1 MGLIPFKG
9 STMFFSRFTLAFA
22 LLTSL
27 VSLANAQVT
36 LTFDQSGGVID
47 SILIDQTY
55 GDRVVSSPDSNGHTY
70 GGITPDSSTTPNVE
84 VSYTAVDPN
93 LWTSGYGN
101 LENVY
106 YDEADF
112 SDGFSLT
119 LTADAGFEVGLF
131 GFDAAAFFGDEI
143 APEVAIT
150 DGNGNVL
157 WSQTNAEIDST
168 THTSFDFVDGIF
180 ANSLSIEIDLTGL
193 GGSSDNIGIDNIS
206 FVQQTAA
213 VPEPSSLLL
222 VWITGIGVASIRRRR

>member
-27 VSLANAQVT
+27 ASLANAQVT

-70 GGITPDSSTTPNVE
+70 DGVTPDSSTTPNVE

-93 LWTSGYGN
+93 LWTIGYGD
-101 LENVY
+101 LTNVY
-106 YDEADF
+106 YDETDF

-119 LTADAGFEVGLF
+119 LTADAGFEVGLL
-131 GFDAAAFFGDEI
+131 GFDAAAFFG
-143 APEVAIT
+143 V
-150 DGNGNVL
+150 
-157 WSQTNAEIDST
+157 
-168 THTSFDFVDGIF
+168 F

>member
-1 MGLIPFKG
+1 
-9 STMFFSRFTLAFA
+9 MFFSRFTLAFA

-36 LTFDQSGGVID
+36 LNFDQSGGVID

-70 GGITPDSSTTPNVE
+70 DGITPDSSTTPNVE

-93 LWTSGYGN
+93 LWTTGYGD
-101 LENVY
+101 LTNVY
-106 YDEADF
+106 YDETDF

-193 GGSSDNIGIDNIS
+193 GASSDNIGIDNVS

-213 VPEPSSLLL
+213 VPEPSSLLII
-222 VWITGIGVASIRRRR
+222 WITGIGVASIRRRQILCK

>member
-36 LTFDQSGGVID
+36 LTFDQSGGVTD

-55 GDRVVSSPDSNGHTY
+55 GDGVVSSPDSNGHTY
-70 GGITPDSSTTPNVE
+70 DGITPDSSTTPNVE

-93 LWTSGYGN
+93 LWTTGYGD
-101 LENVY
+101 LTNVY
-106 YDEADF
+106 YDETDF
-112 SDGFSLT
+112 SDGFSLR

>member
-1 MGLIPFKG
+1 
-9 STMFFSRFTLAFA
+9 MFFSRFTLAFA

-70 GGITPDSSTTPNVE
+70 DGITPDSSTTPNVD

-93 LWTSGYGN
+93 LWTTGYGD
-101 LENVY
+101 LTNVY
-106 YDEADF
+106 YDETDF

-193 GGSSDNIGIDNIS
+193 GASSDNIGIDNVS

-213 VPEPSSLLL
+213 VPEPSSLLII
-222 VWITGIGVASIRRRR
+222 WITGIGVASIRRRQILCK

>member
-55 GDRVVSSPDSNGHTY
+55 GDRVVSSPDSNGHLY
-70 GGITPDSSTTPNVE
+70 GVSGSSTTPNVE
-84 VSYTAVDPN
+84 ASYSALDPN
-93 LWTSGYGN
+93 LWTTGYGD
-101 LENVY
+101 LTNVY
-106 YDEADF
+106 YDETDF

>member
-84 VSYTAVDPN
+84 VSYSALDPN
-93 LWTSGYGN
+93 LWTTGYGD
-101 LENVY
+101 LTNVY
-106 YDEADF
+106 YDETDF
-112 SDGFSLT
+112 GDGFSLT

-131 GFDAAAFFGDEI
+131 GFDAAAF
-143 APEVAIT
+143 
-150 DGNGNVL
+150 
-157 WSQTNAEIDST
+157 
-168 THTSFDFVDGIF
+168 
-180 ANSLSIEIDLTGL
+180 L
-193 GGSSDNIGIDNIS
+193 GTRSR
-206 FVQQTAA
+206 
-213 VPEPSSLLL
+213 PK
-222 VWITGIGVASIRRRR
+222 